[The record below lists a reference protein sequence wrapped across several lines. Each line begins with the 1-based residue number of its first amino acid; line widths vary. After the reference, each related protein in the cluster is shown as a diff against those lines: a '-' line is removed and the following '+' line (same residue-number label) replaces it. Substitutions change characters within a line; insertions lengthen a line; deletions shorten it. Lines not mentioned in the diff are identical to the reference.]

1 MHITSVCFEHRDSDY
16 CRLALARYVAS
27 FANVQVEPLGL
38 AEWAAFQD
46 ALRTLHGL
54 DVRNLGLV
62 GTQRMLAEVGVR
74 SCGLDFVRCALN
86 RVSWA
91 SAAESWQVRTVGAR
105 SYAFVRFALKGATE
119 VRGDFVMNN
128 TFVSS
133 EESALFPLL
142 TRGARGSACCV
153 RPLASLPSGSDR

>member
-1 MHITSVCFEHRDSDY
+1 M
-16 CRLALARYVAS
+16 
-27 FANVQVEPLGL
+27 NVQVEPLGL

-62 GTQRMLAEVGVR
+62 GTQRMLAVGVR

-91 SAAESWQVRTVGAR
+91 SAAESWEVRTVGAR
-105 SYAFVRFALKGATE
+105 SYVSFGSDSRVPPKFVET
-119 VRGDFVMNN
+119 
-128 TFVSS
+128 
-133 EESALFPLL
+133 LFCTTHLYL
-142 TRGARGSACCV
+142 RSRACCFHC
-153 RPLASLPSGSDR
+153 